1 MFRNPNSKTIVKI
14 LNPPNAPQIR
24 PIEMYWG
31 ALKQRVYAK
40 NWTANDR
47 DQLIRKIKKCAKEM
61 ESQIYVRMFEKLQ
74 ERINSAMENGLDS
87 LL

>member
-1 MFRNPNSKTIVKI
+1 
-14 LNPPNAPQIR
+14 
-24 PIEMYWG
+24 MYWG

-40 NWTANDR
+40 NWMANDR
-47 DQLIRKIKKCAKEM
+47 DQLIRKIKKCTKEM

-74 ERINSAMENGLDS
+74 ERINFAMENGLDS

>member
-1 MFRNPNSKTIVKI
+1 MEASGIYTVPKN

-61 ESQIYVRMFEKLQ
+61 ESQIYVRMFEKLR